1 MIWRFIE
8 RPFLDIRKV
17 HSKWFAKLVFYMIQI
32 NPHLCEMNCEIITI
46 GDELLIGQV
55 VDTNSAWM
63 AIRLNESGLRV
74 IQITSV
80 SDDKQHIIEALNQAK
95 TRADIILITGGLGPT
110 RDDLTKDTLCEY
122 FDSGL
127 EVNQKVLDHLDAYF
141 TSRGRQLTETNSKQA
156 EVPVK
161 CTTIF
166 NNHGTAPGM
175 LFNESG
181 KVYVSMPGVPYEMKA
196 MMDDFVLPWLEKNY
210 KLPEVFHYTMN
221 TIGVGESFLADL
233 LNDWELALPSHIKLA
248 FLPSIGT
255 VKLRLSCY
263 ASNTAIQNEVMTLAE
278 QAKSIISKYIFGFG
292 SDTTESVLGDL
303 LRERKQTLAIA
314 ESCTGGY
321 LSHLVT
327 TVPGS
332 SDYYIGS
339 TVSYA
344 DDVKSRILDVDPKVI
359 ETKGAVSEEVA
370 IAMAVGVR
378 NKLGTTWSLSTTGI
392 AGPGGGS
399 DEKPVGTVWIG
410 IAGPDR
416 QFAKKFHFGNNRFRN
431 IQMSSLYAF
440 NLLRKELLSIPE

>member
-1 MIWRFIE
+1 
-8 RPFLDIRKV
+8 
-17 HSKWFAKLVFYMIQI
+17 
-32 NPHLCEMNCEIITI
+32 MNCEIITI

-55 VDTNSAWM
+55 IDTNSAWM
-63 AIRLNESGLRV
+63 ATRLNESGLRV
-74 IQITSV
+74 KQITSV
-80 SDDKQHIIEALNQAK
+80 SDDKQHIIEALDQAK

-110 RDDLTKDTLCEY
+110 RDDLTKETLCNY

-127 EVNQKVLDHLDAYF
+127 EVNQQVLNHLAAYF
-141 TSRGRQLTETNSKQA
+141 TSRGRELTETNRKQA

-161 CTTIF
+161 CITIF

-175 LFNESG
+175 LFNELG

-196 MMDDFVLPWLEKNY
+196 MMDDFLLPWLSDKF

-233 LNDWELALPSHIKLA
+233 LYDWESALPPYIKLA
-248 FLPSIGT
+248 YLPSIGT

-263 ASNTAIQNEVMTLAE
+263 ASDVTIQKEVMRLAE
-278 QAKSIISKYIFGFG
+278 LAKSIISQYIFGFG
-292 SDTTESVLGDL
+292 SDTTESVLGAL
-303 LRERKQTLAIA
+303 LRDRKQTLAIA

-327 TVPGS
+327 SVPGS

-339 TVSYA
+339 TISYA
-344 DDVKSRILDVDPKVI
+344 NDVKSRILDVDPKVI
-359 ETKGAVSEEVA
+359 ESKGAVSEEVA
-370 IAMAVGVR
+370 MAMAVGVR
-378 NKLGTTWSLSTTGI
+378 NKLGTTWSLSTTGV

-399 DEKPVGTVWIG
+399 KEKPVGTVWIG
-410 IAGPDR
+410 IAGPDKV
-416 QFAKKFHFGNNRFRN
+416 FAKKFLFGNNRFRN

-440 NLLRKELLSIPE
+440 NLLRKELLNLPE

>member
-1 MIWRFIE
+1 
-8 RPFLDIRKV
+8 
-17 HSKWFAKLVFYMIQI
+17 
-32 NPHLCEMNCEIITI
+32 MNCEIITI

-55 VDTNSAWM
+55 IDTNSAWM
-63 AIRLNESGLRV
+63 ATRLNESGLRV
-74 IQITSV
+74 KQITSV
-80 SDDKQHIIEALNQAK
+80 SDDKKHIIEALDQAK

-110 RDDLTKDTLCEY
+110 KDDLTKDTLCEY
-122 FDSGL
+122 FNSGL
-127 EVNQKVLDHLDAYF
+127 EVNQQVLEHLRAYF
-141 TSRGRQLTETNSKQA
+141 TSRGRELTETNRKQA
-156 EVPVK
+156 EVPQK

-175 LFNESG
+175 LFVESG

-196 MMDDFVLPWLEKNY
+196 MMDDFVLPYLSDKF

-233 LNDWELALPSHIKLA
+233 LSEWESALPPHIKLA
-248 FLPSIGT
+248 YLPSIGT

-263 ASNTAIQNEVMTLAE
+263 ASDSNIQKEVMSLAE
-278 QAKSIISKYIFGFG
+278 KAKSIISKYIFGFG
-292 SDTTESVLGDL
+292 SDTTESVLGAL

-327 TVPGS
+327 SVPGS
-332 SDYYIGS
+332 SDYYVGS
-339 TVSYA
+339 TISYA
-344 DDVKSRILDVDPKVI
+344 NDVKSRFLDVDPKVI
-359 ETKGAVSEEVA
+359 DSKGAVSEEVA
-370 IAMAVGVR
+370 MAMALGVR
-378 NKLGTTWSLSTTGI
+378 NKLGTTWSLSTTGV

-399 DEKPVGTVWIG
+399 EEKPVGTVWIG

-416 QFAKKFHFGNNRFRN
+416 VFAKKFLFGNNRFRN

-440 NLLRKELLSIPE
+440 NLLRKELLNLPE

>member
-1 MIWRFIE
+1 
-8 RPFLDIRKV
+8 V
-17 HSKWFAKLVFYMIQI
+17 HSKWFAKLVFSKIEI
-32 NPHLCEMNCEIITI
+32 NPHLCNMNCEIITI

-55 VDTNSAWM
+55 IDTNSAWM
-63 AIRLNESGLRV
+63 ATRLNESGLRV
-74 IQITSV
+74 KQITSV
-80 SDDKQHIIEALNQAK
+80 SDDKQHIIEALDQAK

-110 RDDLTKDTLCEY
+110 RDDLTKETLCNY

-127 EVNQKVLDHLDAYF
+127 EVNQQVLDHLAAYF
-141 TSRGRQLTETNSKQA
+141 TSRGRELTDTNRKQA

-161 CTTIF
+161 CITIF

-175 LFNESG
+175 LFNELG

-196 MMDDFVLPWLEKNY
+196 MMDDFVLPWLSDKF

-233 LNDWELALPSHIKLA
+233 LYDWESALPPHIKLA
-248 FLPSIGT
+248 YLPSIGT

-263 ASNTAIQNEVMTLAE
+263 TSDVTIQKEVMRLAE
-278 QAKSIISKYIFGFG
+278 LAKSIISQYIFGFG
-292 SDTTESVLGDL
+292 SDTTESVLGAL
-303 LRERKQTLAIA
+303 LRDRKQTLAIA

-327 TVPGS
+327 SVPGS

-339 TVSYA
+339 TISYA
-344 DDVKSRILDVDPKVI
+344 NDVKSRILDVDPKVI
-359 ETKGAVSEEVA
+359 ESKGAVSEEVA
-370 IAMAVGVR
+370 MAMAVGVR
-378 NKLGTTWSLSTTGI
+378 NKLGTTWSLSTTGV

-399 DEKPVGTVWIG
+399 KEKPVGTVWIG
-410 IAGPDR
+410 IAGPDKV
-416 QFAKKFHFGNNRFRN
+416 FAKKFLFGNNRFRN

-440 NLLRKELLSIPE
+440 NLLRKELLNLPE